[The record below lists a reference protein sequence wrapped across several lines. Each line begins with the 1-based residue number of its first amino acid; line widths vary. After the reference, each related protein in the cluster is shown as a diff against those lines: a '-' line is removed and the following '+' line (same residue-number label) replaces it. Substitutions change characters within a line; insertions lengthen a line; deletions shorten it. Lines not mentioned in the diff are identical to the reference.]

1 MRAGFLLLAGSA
13 VCPVSGFSL
22 PGMLRSR
29 LSSSAV
35 SPLLLPPVSD
45 LSIGMS
51 SVMRDSD
58 GPTHVHATRVTG
70 SGGPTWYPYKLMVDR
85 EVVLATVRQNGVLLE
100 YASEEL
106 RGDREVV
113 LAAVQQNGVALGYA
127 SEELR
132 TDHEIAL
139 AAVQNGL
146 LARQHVAESTEE
158 PREDREVVPA
168 AVQQRGVA
176 LAAVQQRAL
185 ECESAELQED
195 RVLAG
200 GVVWA
205 GFQAALSDVCGNVSA
220 LVGSVTAP
228 ICWQRFR
235 LEVLKARPVDEL
247 TKYDEQVRECDAAG
261 AVWARL
267 KEEHRQLQND
277 GEVQAATIMFERA
290 EKAKIAYDDREQ
302 VRFDAWYQRACRTG
316 NVEEAEE
323 SRRARVEIDQLAADA
338 RELEAQG
345 KEQAAQEAWWRCDVS
360 AEQNRARERERAKA
374 QGWLGEFHQM
384 SKDLDEGL
392 PRGTTARLEAIERSL
407 LGAPPGTPANIR
419 GPCLSWVIDRGVREH
434 LVSIESFA
442 SSGRQ
447 DSVFA

>member
-1 MRAGFLLLAGSA
+1 MRAVFLDLLLAGSA
-13 VCPVSGFSL
+13 VCPISGFSL

-29 LSSSAV
+29 LFSSAV
-35 SPLLLPPVSD
+35 SPLLLPPVRD

-51 SVMRDSD
+51 SVTRDSD

-113 LAAVQQNGVALGYA
+113 LTAVQQNGVALGYA
-127 SEELR
+127 SEELWR
-132 TDHEIAL
+132 DHEIAL

-220 LVGSVTAP
+220 LMGSVTAP
-228 ICWQRFR
+228 MCWQRFR

-247 TKYDEQVRECDAAG
+247 AKYHEQVRECDAAG
-261 AVWARL
+261 AVWERL
-267 KEEHRQLQND
+267 EEEYRQLQNE
-277 GEVQAATIMFERA
+277 GAVQAATMMFERA
-290 EKAKIAYDDREQ
+290 EKAKIAYDDCEQ
-302 VRFDAWYQRACRTG
+302 VCFDAWYEMVCRTPFG
-316 NVEEAEE
+316 LGLEEAEE
-323 SRRARVEIDQLAADA
+323 SRRARVEIAQLAADA

-345 KEQAAQEAWWRCDVS
+345 KEQAAQEAWWRFDVS
-360 AEQNRARERERAKA
+360 AEQTRARRRERAKA
-374 QGWLGEFHQM
+374 KGCLEEFDQT

-392 PRGTTARLEAIERSL
+392 PRGTTARLEALERSL
-407 LGAPPGTPANIR
+407 LGLPPKRPAYIR
-419 GPCLSWVIDRGVREH
+419 GPLVIWVIENWVGE
-434 LVSIESFA
+434 L
-442 SSGRQ
+442 
-447 DSVFA
+447 